1 MRPLSKESVQ
11 ELTKTVAKLSDELR
25 GFNALLSHEQRALR
39 AEERAEKWSA
49 RKALAVKGAKIV
61 GNTAYAAARGAARLV
76 LRPFRRGKKVV
87 DTVEMARDVPT
98 PKKPRRARKA
108 RAAAPAAVEVVT
120 A

>member
-76 LRPFRRGKKVV
+76 LRPFRRSKKVDV
-87 DTVEMARDVPT
+87 SEMPRDVPT
-98 PKKPRRARKA
+98 KKPRRARKA
-108 RAAAPAAVEVVT
+108 GSTAPAAVEVVT